1 MCSSHGTHVASIAA
15 ASFVGDDIHE
25 PAPEK
30 NGLAP
35 GAQIISLSIGDGRLT
50 SMETG
55 TALSRAMTYIMQRNK
70 DPTKQRV
77 LNPLFTMF
85 TNRDKMLKMVLQ
97 INLMYIYHLTG

>member
-1 MCSSHGTHVASIAA
+1 MKIALRNIYFQGSIVQIVSVCSSHGTHVASIASA
-15 ASFVGDDIHE
+15 CFTGDNVEE

-35 GAQIISLSIGDGRLT
+35 GAQLISLSIGDGRLT

-70 DPTKQRV
+70 DNTKQRV
-77 LNPLFTMF
+77 IYL
-85 TNRDKMLKMVLQ
+85 VL
-97 INLMYIYHLTG
+97 LYPASP

>member
-1 MCSSHGTHVASIAA
+1 MHVYPIIILIELNRAIQGSIVQIVSVCSSHGTHVASIASA
-15 ASFVGDDIHE
+15 HFGGDDTDE

-55 TALSRAMTYIMQRNK
+55 TALSRAMAYIMQRNK
-70 DPTKQRV
+70 DQSKQRV
-77 LNPLFTMF
+77 TI
-85 TNRDKMLKMVLQ
+85 K
-97 INLMYIYHLTG
+97 

>member
-1 MCSSHGTHVASIAA
+1 MASIAA
-15 ASFVGDDIHE
+15 ACFGGDDNHE
-25 PAPEK
+25 AAPEK

-70 DPTKQRV
+70 NAIKDKV
-77 LNPLFTMF
+77 LNH
-85 TNRDKMLKMVLQ
+85 
-97 INLMYIYHLTG
+97 NLIS

>member
-1 MCSSHGTHVASIAA
+1 MVSIAA
-15 ASFVGDDIHE
+15 ACFGGDDNHE
-25 PAPEK
+25 AAPEK

-70 DPTKQRV
+70 NSMQDKV
-77 LNPLFTMF
+77 LNHILLLITLFYKAFSNARNVNLFT
-85 TNRDKMLKMVLQ
+85 
-97 INLMYIYHLTG
+97 

>member
-1 MCSSHGTHVASIAA
+1 MCSSHGTHVASIASA
-15 ASFVGDDIHE
+15 CFNGDDIHE

-35 GAQIISLSIGDGRLT
+35 GAQIVSLSIGDGRLT

-70 DPTKQRV
+70 DQTKQKVWYPHSSSKFIR
-77 LNPLFTMF
+77 LFV
-85 TNRDKMLKMVLQ
+85 KYSLALLKQLK
-97 INLMYIYHLTG
+97 IT

>member
-1 MCSSHGTHVASIAA
+1 MQIVSVCSSHGTHVASIASA
-15 ASFVGDDIHE
+15 CFTGDDVEE

-35 GAQIISLSIGDGRLT
+35 GAQLISLSIGDGRLT

-70 DPTKQRV
+70 DTTKQRV
-77 LNPLFTMF
+77 
-85 TNRDKMLKMVLQ
+85 VA
-97 INLMYIYHLTG
+97 YIIPRKFMQKC

>member
-15 ASFVGDDIHE
+15 ANFSGSDTKA

-55 TALSRAMTYIMQRNK
+55 TALSRAMTYIMQRCK
-70 DPTKQRV
+70 DPSKQKVRS
-77 LNPLFTMF
+77 
-85 TNRDKMLKMVLQ
+85 
-97 INLMYIYHLTG
+97 

>member
-1 MCSSHGTHVASIAA
+1 MIYVNIFGASNFYVFTQGSVVQIVSVCSSHGTHVASIAA
-15 ASFVGDDIHE
+15 ANFSGSDTKA

-55 TALSRAMTYIMQRNK
+55 TALSRAMTHIMQRCK
-70 DPTKQRV
+70 DPSKQKVRS
-77 LNPLFTMF
+77 
-85 TNRDKMLKMVLQ
+85 
-97 INLMYIYHLTG
+97 

>member
-1 MCSSHGTHVASIAA
+1 VE
-15 ASFVGDDIHE
+15 E

-35 GAQIISLSIGDGRLT
+35 GAQVISLSIGDGRLT

-70 DPTKQRV
+70 DTTNQRV
-77 LNPLFTMF
+77 IVCSLRRNFMQ
-85 TNRDKMLKMVLQ
+85 K
-97 INLMYIYHLTG
+97 